1 MKKAINVKK
10 IVVIA
15 ICLIVFVIIVSVGL
29 KLTFFK
35 PKPITEIKKN
45 EVYIGGSGF
54 EYPESDQSRYYVEF
68 KDDGTYILM
77 YDDSRRSQDSYW
89 EDGSLGVPV
98 IECYFGKYKR
108 KNGNYLINPT
118 RGCIAEFKD
127 AASVDKNLIN
137 FYKEKNYEKD
147 FRAVGDI
154 VCKLK
159 NGRYMLGAPTED
171 KKSYRKDVYY
181 YLLYNKSD
189 IKKLPSSPEEFRKQ
203 FKMDKKAEQERLA
216 EEARLTEQ
224 NQ

>member
-1 MKKAINVKK
+1 MKINNNYRKLAIV
-10 IVVIA
+10 IVGI
-15 ICLIVFVIIVSVGL
+15 LIIVTISIVIYIKAL
-29 KLTFFK
+29 K
-35 PKPITEIKKN
+35 PKPITEIKRN
-45 EVYIGGSGF
+45 IVYISGYYK
-54 EYPESDQSRYYVEF
+54 EYPNDDDPRFYIEF

-108 KNGNYLINPT
+108 KNGNYLISPT

-147 FRAVGDI
+147 FRAVGNI

-159 NGRYMLGAPTED
+159 NGQYMLGAPTED

-189 IKKLPSSPEEFRKQ
+189 IKKLPSNPEEFRKQ

-216 EEARLTEQ
+216 EQKRLAEQ
-224 NQ
+224 SH

>member
-181 YLLYNKSD
+181 YLLYNKPD
-189 IKKLPSSPEEFRKQ
+189 IKKLPSSVEEFRKQ
-203 FKMDKKAEQERLA
+203 YKMDKKAEQERLA
-216 EEARLTEQ
+216 EQ
-224 NQ
+224 SQ

>member
-1 MKKAINVKK
+1 MRVNNNYKKLA
-10 IVVIA
+10 IA
-15 ICLIVFVIIVSVGL
+15 IVGISVIVIISIIIYT
-29 KLTFFK
+29 KIFK

-45 EVYIGGSGF
+45 IVYITGYYKD
-54 EYPESDQSRYYVEF
+54 YPNDDDPRFYIEF

-137 FYKEKNYEKD
+137 FYK
-147 FRAVGDI
+147 
-154 VCKLK
+154 
-159 NGRYMLGAPTED
+159 
-171 KKSYRKDVYY
+171 KKTMRRIFVQWV
-181 YLLYNKSD
+181 
-189 IKKLPSSPEEFRKQ
+189 I
-203 FKMDKKAEQERLA
+203 
-216 EEARLTEQ
+216 
-224 NQ
+224 

>member
-1 MKKAINVKK
+1 MKEAINIRK

-15 ICLIVFVIIVSVGL
+15 ICLIVFVIIVSVVL

-35 PKPITEIKKN
+35 PRPITEIKKN

-68 KDDGTYILM
+68 KEDGTYILM

-189 IKKLPSSPEEFRKQ
+189 IKKLPNSPEEFRKQ

-216 EEARLTEQ
+216 DQERLAEQ
-224 NQ
+224 SH

>member
-1 MKKAINVKK
+1 MKEAINIRK
-10 IVVIA
+10 IVVIT
-15 ICLIVFVIIVSVGL
+15 ICLIVFVIIVSVVL

-35 PKPITEIKKN
+35 PRPITEIKKN

-68 KDDGTYILM
+68 KEDGTYILM

-159 NGRYMLGAPTED
+159 NGQYMLGAPTED

-189 IKKLPSSPEEFRKQ
+189 IKKLPNSPEEFRKQ

-216 EEARLTEQ
+216 DQERLAEQ
-224 NQ
+224 SH

>member
-1 MKKAINVKK
+1 MKEAINVKK

-15 ICLIVFVIIVSVGL
+15 ICLIVFVIIVSVVL

-45 EVYIGGSGF
+45 IVYIGGSGL

-108 KNGNYLINPT
+108 KNGNYLMNPT

-147 FRAVGDI
+147 YRAVGDI

-159 NGRYMLGAPTED
+159 NGQYMLGAPTED

-216 EEARLTEQ
+216 EQKRLAEQ
-224 NQ
+224 SQ

>member
-1 MKKAINVKK
+1 
-10 IVVIA
+10 
-15 ICLIVFVIIVSVGL
+15 
-29 KLTFFK
+29 
-35 PKPITEIKKN
+35 
-45 EVYIGGSGF
+45 
-54 EYPESDQSRYYVEF
+54 
-68 KDDGTYILM
+68 M

-189 IKKLPSSPEEFRKQ
+189 IKKLPSNPEEFRKQ

-216 EEARLTEQ
+216 EQKRLAEQ
-224 NQ
+224 SH

>member
-1 MKKAINVKK
+1 MKINNNYRKLAIV
-10 IVVIA
+10 IVGI
-15 ICLIVFVIIVSVGL
+15 LIIVTISIVIYIKAL
-29 KLTFFK
+29 K
-35 PKPITEIKKN
+35 PKPITEIKRN
-45 EVYIGGSGF
+45 IVYISGYYKV
-54 EYPESDQSRYYVEF
+54 YPNDDDPRFYIEF

-108 KNGNYLINPT
+108 KNGNYLISPT

-147 FRAVGDI
+147 FRAVGNI

-159 NGRYMLGAPTED
+159 NGQYMLGAPTED

-189 IKKLPSSPEEFRKQ
+189 IKKLPSNPEEFRKQ

-216 EEARLTEQ
+216 EQKRLAEQ
-224 NQ
+224 SH

>member
-1 MKKAINVKK
+1 MKINNNYRKLT
-10 IVVIA
+10 IV
-15 ICLIVFVIIVSVGL
+15 IVGILIIVTISIVIYIKAL
-29 KLTFFK
+29 K
-35 PKPITEIKKN
+35 PKPITEIKRN
-45 EVYIGGSGF
+45 IVYISGYYK
-54 EYPESDQSRYYVEF
+54 EYPNDDDPRFYIEF

-98 IECYFGKYKR
+98 IECYYGKYKR

-127 AASVDKNLIN
+127 TASVDKNLIN
-137 FYKEKNYEKD
+137 FYKEENYEND
-147 FRAVGDI
+147 SHIVGMI
-154 VCKLK
+154 VCKLQ
-159 NGRYMLGAPTED
+159 NGRYMLGAPTEN

-216 EEARLTEQ
+216 EQ
-224 NQ
+224 SQ

>member
-1 MKKAINVKK
+1 MKEAINIRK

-15 ICLIVFVIIVSVGL
+15 ICLIVFVIIVSVVL

-35 PKPITEIKKN
+35 PRPITEIKKN

-68 KDDGTYILM
+68 KEDGTYILM

-159 NGRYMLGAPTED
+159 NGQYMLGAPTED

-189 IKKLPSSPEEFRKQ
+189 IKKLPNSPEEFRKH

-216 EEARLTEQ
+216 EQ
-224 NQ
+224 SQ